1 MSIHALKSL
10 SLADGASLSFL
21 SALTAA
27 SISSVSLPYSAVSL
41 PYSASR
47 ILIFGSECRSFTDF
61 RMLSA
66 SSSIRTL
73 HTFALYASASTAS
86 VILSFI
92 FLCFNGL

>member
-10 SLADGASLSFL
+10 SLADGASLSFR
-21 SALTAA
+21 SALTAV
-27 SISSVSLPYSAVSL
+27 SISSVSLPYSASH
-41 PYSASR
+41 

-66 SSSIRTL
+66 SSSIRSL

>member
-10 SLADGASLSFL
+10 SLADGASLSFR
-21 SALTAA
+21 SALTTA
-27 SISSVSLPYSAVSL
+27 SISSVSL

-66 SSSIRTL
+66 SSSIRSL